1 MSTEKK
7 GTAGMKWLLAGLS
20 GCVCAVL
27 GCLLAGWIASL
38 CVEWYRISSFEGG
51 AGYYVVFL
59 ALGGAFAGFAIG
71 AITSL
76 VVMLQQ
82 GNFARGFGASLGITF
97 LVAALSLGL
106 AWFFGDVPP
115 TLRGDSLELLVEL
128 QSPPGWKPS
137 VKMRRGETWIRLDS
151 ITYGDSVR
159 GSSYGQIDWAGLTER
174 DGRTIVPAA
183 IFVYTSTGKRGLS
196 AAFGDKLSLH
206 FPLPLPSHP
215 GEEFE
220 QWSAWLP
227 EGDNPGLNEGFRYR
241 FRVMRYPLWQAQ
253 KEEERKKR
261 IEAIR
266 SEIVALPADA
276 PLESWLRFQELPD
289 ERDYLGVQER
299 TQRLHDVFTSR
310 ADELPAFLNHP
321 NRDISQRALMALLT
335 LDTIPDSAETPLRNY
350 AARLAADLRE
360 MRNLRDA
367 RGADEIDA
375 SGMFQSVQ
383 RWLDTWERYLTRGKR
398 QPPDVSPILAETAL
412 WNGDAAVEP
421 IVIALED
428 YREHWK
434 RAERQVP

>member
-1 MSTEKK
+1 M
-7 GTAGMKWLLAGLS
+7 
-20 GCVCAVL
+20 
-27 GCLLAGWIASL
+27 
-38 CVEWYRISSFEGG
+38 
-51 AGYYVVFL
+51 
-59 ALGGAFAGFAIG
+59 
-71 AITSL
+71 
-76 VVMLQQ
+76 
-82 GNFARGFGASLGITF
+82 
-97 LVAALSLGL
+97 
-106 AWFFGDVPP
+106 
-115 TLRGDSLELLVEL
+115 
-128 QSPPGWKPS
+128 
-137 VKMRRGETWIRLDS
+137 
-151 ITYGDSVR
+151 
-159 GSSYGQIDWAGLTER
+159 
-174 DGRTIVPAA
+174 
-183 IFVYTSTGKRGLS
+183 
-196 AAFGDKLSLH
+196 
-206 FPLPLPSHP
+206 
-215 GEEFE
+215 
-220 QWSAWLP
+220 
-227 EGDNPGLNEGFRYR
+227 
-241 FRVMRYPLWQAQ
+241 
-253 KEEERKKR
+253 
-261 IEAIR
+261 
-266 SEIVALPADA
+266 PADA

-434 RAERQVP
+434 RAERQAP